1 MSNIVEQKRAKYNTI
16 FKVGLI
22 AIAAF
27 VVAPIIFTV
36 VTGMVGLIAAAV
48 IGLVAV
54 NAAPWVSMK
63 LANWKI
69 KSIVAEAKAN
79 PIETLTNLIIDSK
92 KAFEGAKEGTVNAVA
107 ARDTAFRKFDG
118 LVKRYPARAAEF
130 AQKKELL
137 AKKVEKKKVA
147 LDNMSD
153 RIVKAEETLEEMK
166 AYWDVAQAFHAAD
179 AAAGDVGDVYEK
191 LKADT
196 SYDAIYE
203 SLASACAEMEV
214 ADAITIE
221 QIENDP
227 SPTFMGTTLDVQ
239 TKVKA

>member
-63 LANWKI
+63 LANWKV
-69 KSIVAEAKAN
+69 KAIVAEAKEN
-79 PIETLTNLIIDSK
+79 PIETLTNRLIQQRQAFGEFK
-92 KAFEGAKEGTVNAVA
+92 KRVTEAVT
-107 ARDTAFRKFDG
+107 ARNTFTEKCNKFAQ
-118 LVKRYPARAAEF
+118 RYPSRAPWFMSQLEAMSINVD
-130 AQKKELL
+130 KMKL
-137 AKKVEKKKVA
+137 A
-147 LDNMSD
+147 LDAAQDSITDGEN
-153 RIVKAEETLEEMK
+153 KLEEMK
-166 AYWDVAQAFHAAD
+166 AYWEMSEASIAANK
-179 AAAGDVGDVYEK
+179 AAGMDIGDVYDK
-191 LKADT
+191 LKTDT
-196 SYDAIYE
+196 ACDAVFE
-203 SLASACAEMEV
+203 KMNHAFAEMEV
-214 ADAITIE
+214 ASSL